1 MERHYKTIQSPSS
14 VTALATEIRFD
25 ADTWLKWFQHY
36 CNKGNA
42 GKSIK
47 AMRQVISRGTID
59 YCQRKS
65 FPILPTLQWY
75 RFQDDAAALLSP
87 SVSVIL
93 DTPTVFEVL
102 NSDCLDAELVA
113 KTNGFSPCVLNMTSR
128 ARFGGGWQE
137 GAGAQEESLFRRSN
151 FFAALL
157 PDQQKE
163 YYPLDDLTCFYTPDV
178 TVFRASEAQGYAFL
192 DKPRQVAFMGVSAI
206 KDPVLDGEE
215 LSAAALVRTRNKI
228 RALCTMAILHGH
240 DCLILGAF
248 GCGAYRNPPR
258 SVAHAFRQVMQ
269 DEAMFKNRFKSVIFA
284 ILDDHNA
291 HLGHNPEGNFKPFL
305 EEFVRNE

>member
-25 ADTWLKWFQHY
+25 ADTWLKFFQQY
-36 CNKGNA
+36 CDKGNA

-47 AMRQVISRGTID
+47 AMRQVISKGTID
-59 YCQRKS
+59 YCQRTS
-65 FPILPTLQWY
+65 FPVLPTLQWY
-75 RFQDDAAALLSP
+75 RFTQAVLLSP
-87 SVSVIL
+87 PVSAIL
-93 DTPTVFEVL
+93 DTPAIFQVL
-102 NSDCLDAELVA
+102 NSDCLDAELAA

-151 FFAALL
+151 FYMALT
-157 PDQQKE
+157 PEQEKE
-163 YYPLDDLTCFYTPDV
+163 RYTLGDLTCFYTPNV

-192 DKPRQVAFMGVSAI
+192 DKPRQVAFMGVHAI
-206 KDPVLDGEE
+206 KDPDLEGTA
-215 LSAAALVRTRNKI
+215 LSEGALVVTRNKI
-228 RALCTMAILHGH
+228 RAMCMMASEHGH

-258 SVAHAFRQVMQ
+258 SMARAFRQVLQ
-269 DEAMFKNRFKSVIFA
+269 VEPAFNNRFRSVIFA

-291 HLGHNPEGNFKPFL
+291 HLEHNPEGNFKPFQD
-305 EEFVRNE
+305 EFAVTHE